1 MTVDKAFLAS
11 MRAEAKKHRKIAD
24 ELDSTVASL
33 SALDGSIDAA
43 PAAPAATEKEA
54 PKRGGRGGK
63 KAAAKPKTAAKK
75 GGERKA
81 RVSLDKVKEIVQR
94 FLFERGEQG
103 ATINDVLAF
112 EDSVNRAAV
121 TRAIKDLAEA
131 GVVTDDGNK
140 RNTRYFAGSAPV
152 IADTETEQSDEVE
165 ETTEVEPVEEEQ
177 DGDDEESI
185 DPTLEAD
192 EAPAPAINFGS

>member
-11 MRAEAKKHRKIAD
+11 MRAEARKHRKIAD
-24 ELDSTVASL
+24 ELDATVANL
-33 SALDGSIDAA
+33 SALDGSIDPAPAAA
-43 PAAPAATEKEA
+43 PAAKEKA
-54 PKRGGRGGK
+54 STGRGRGGK
-63 KAAAKPKTAAKK
+63 KTAAKPKPAAKK

-81 RVSLDKVKEIVQR
+81 RVSLDKVKEIVQG
-94 FLFERGEQG
+94 FLFEQGEQG

-121 TRAIKDLAEA
+121 TRAIKDLADA

-152 IADTETEQSDEVE
+152 VADTEHEDDSTD
-165 ETTEVEPVEEEQ
+165 ETTEVEPEEES
-177 DGDDEESI
+177 GDEEEEAI
-185 DPTLEAD
+185 DPTLEED
-192 EAPAPAINFGS
+192 ESPSPAINFGS